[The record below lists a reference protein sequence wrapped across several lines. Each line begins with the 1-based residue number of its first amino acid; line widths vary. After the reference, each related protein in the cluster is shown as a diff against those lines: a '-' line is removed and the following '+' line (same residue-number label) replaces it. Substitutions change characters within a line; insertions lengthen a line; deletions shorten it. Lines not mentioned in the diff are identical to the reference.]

1 MSQIA
6 LRAKEK
12 GRPGKR
18 CPDTPPQGARPG
30 PEMTN
35 CPTIA
40 TALNESLAGPI
51 SGLTASL
58 SGEVI
63 TLNWAGGSVTSGQSL
78 QATFDLNLPAAVLLD
93 IQATLTNTVIISWP
107 APSTGFNLQRNSNLN
122 PTDWV
127 GVTDTPT
134 VANGRNQVIVSP
146 RVGTEFYRLKFP

>member
-1 MSQIA
+1 
-6 LRAKEK
+6 
-12 GRPGKR
+12 
-18 CPDTPPQGARPG
+18 
-30 PEMTN
+30 MTN

-78 QATFDLNLPAAVLLD
+78 QATFDLNLPAAVLLG
-93 IQATLTNTVIISWP
+93 IQATLTNTVVISWP

-127 GVTDTPT
+127 GVTSPPTFAKGRHKEIASTPDRKLF
-134 VANGRNQVIVSP
+134 G
-146 RVGTEFYRLKFP
+146 